1 MPLFEIPTRQGV
13 SQDKAILQ
21 KVKTKAKKTSTSVR
35 GGGLASQIQNIV
47 HKVGSALGEYRDKH
61 ILIMGEEQLHN

>member
-1 MPLFEIPTRQGV
+1 MPLFDVPIRQGA

-21 KVKTKAKKTSTSVR
+21 KVKSKAKKTSTSVR

-47 HKVGSALGEYRDKH
+47 HKVDSALGE
-61 ILIMGEEQLHN
+61 